1 MRIRREKTCQNEI
14 KNRMH
19 RTRGFTLIELLVVT
33 SIFVVITSIGLVGY
47 QQFSSRTLLTSLA
60 YDIALSVRQ
69 AQSFGL
75 SVRGNVKADEFN
87 IWYGLHLDPND
98 NTSYVLFADA
108 NRDKLYDNGGKPCGG
123 ECVDRF
129 VLGRGYT
136 ISDICATRTTG
147 STICTSDN
155 VGLSYIDIMFA
166 RPNPTA
172 IILDNNG
179 DIYDQVDIK
188 VQATNGQERTVSV
201 FSAGQVAV
209 EVGS

>member
-1 MRIRREKTCQNEI
+1 MRIRVEKAY
-14 KNRMH
+14 KNTVKRKMRH
-19 RTRGFTLIELLVVT
+19 AGGFTLIELLVVT
-33 SIFVVITSIGLVGY
+33 AIFVVITSVSLVGY
-47 QQFSSRTLLTSLA
+47 QQFTSRTLLTSLA
-60 YDIALSVRQ
+60 YDIALSGRQ

-75 SVRGNVKADEFN
+75 SVRGDVKANEFN
-87 IWYGLHLDPND
+87 IWYGLHLDPDN

-108 NRDKLYDNGGKPCGG
+108 NRDKLYDNGGSPCGG

-201 FSAGQVAV
+201 FSAGQVTV
-209 EVGS
+209 LTGS